1 MLFFC
6 HWLSP
11 SLELRFNF
19 HADFQRIRR
28 IGNDDIAFVE
38 AVEDDDA
45 AVFFIA
51 SQDGTGIGQA
61 AVIDDVNEVTA
72 VFGPDRRLGNL
83 FLSFRRRASILTMPN
98 GESIFPGGSI

>member
-72 VFGPDRRLGNL
+72 VFGPDAVLGTVIWDT
-83 FLSFRRRASILTMPN
+83 SFGVAMRT
-98 GESIFPGGSI
+98 